1 MGFLA
6 KFEKGLER
14 VVTGAFSKTF
24 KSELQPIEIAS
35 YIRAEMDAKA
45 SVVTRDRI
53 LAPNTFTVRLSN
65 SDYQRLR
72 ALGSNLINELTN
84 LTAGHARK
92 QGFQFGA
99 AVEINLVEDASL
111 ALGQVEVSST
121 SQQIAIEWAPAVDF
135 AGQRVML
142 RPGRTTVGRDASADL
157 QVDDQGLSRKHFELL
172 WDGTRA
178 GVRDL
183 GSTNGTTVNGQTMTE
198 SPLKND
204 DVIHAGRTEFV
215 FRILANKASNE

>member
-1 MGFLA
+1 MGFLE

-35 YIRAEMDAKA
+35 YIRSEMDAKA
-45 SVVTRDRI
+45 SVVSRDRI
-53 LAPNTFTVRLSN
+53 LAPNTYTVRLSAA
-65 SDYQRLR
+65 DYQRLR
-72 ALGSNLINELTN
+72 ALGSALINELTN
-84 LTAGHARK
+84 LAAGHARK

-99 AVEINLVEDASL
+99 ALDISLIEDASL
-111 ALGQVEVSST
+111 ALGQVEVAST
-121 SQQIAIEWAPAVDF
+121 TQQIAVEWVPSVEF
-135 AGQRVML
+135 NGQRVSL

-157 QVDDQGLSRKHFELL
+157 TVDDQGLSRKHFELL
-172 WDGTRA
+172 WDGAKA

-183 GSTNGTTVNGQTMTE
+183 GSTNGTRVNGQAMTE

-204 DVIHAGRTEFV
+204 DVISAGRTDFV
-215 FRILANKASNE
+215 FRILASKVSNE